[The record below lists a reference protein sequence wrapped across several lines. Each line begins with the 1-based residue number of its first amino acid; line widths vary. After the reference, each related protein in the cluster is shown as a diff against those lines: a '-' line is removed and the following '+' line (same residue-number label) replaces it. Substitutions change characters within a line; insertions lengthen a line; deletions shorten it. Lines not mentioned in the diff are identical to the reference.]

1 MEASEGTQG
10 GRHRQGARATMFR
23 AWSWLAPLIVFSFA
37 TAALAQSGADNRSA
51 ERDEMIRVVEFET
64 FFLSGET
71 GIREIDP
78 DVLEAMRE
86 VPRHLFV
93 PEPLR
98 AYAYGNHPLPVGY
111 EQNIAAPLLVA
122 LMTHLI
128 EPEADDVVFETGT
141 GAGYHAAV
149 LSRLAGRVYSVEV
162 VEPLA
167 EEAGRR
173 LKEQGYDNVFT
184 RAGDGYYGWP
194 EHAPYDAMVIKEAL
208 DHVPPTLLAQ
218 LKRGGRMVLP
228 LGPGGGP
235 QELTVITKTGN
246 GKFSERRIMPV
257 RFSPLQ
263 GGERL

>member
-1 MEASEGTQG
+1 MAPRG
-10 GRHRQGARATMFR
+10 GGIEKGCATMFR
-23 AWSWLAPLIVFSFA
+23 VWNRLALVILLGCSSL
-37 TAALAQSGADNRSA
+37 ALAQPTSDDRSV
-51 ERDEMIRVVEFET
+51 ERNEMVRVVELET

-71 GIREIDP
+71 GIRELAP
-78 DVLEAMRE
+78 GVREALRE
-86 VPRHLFV
+86 VPRHAFV
-93 PEPLR
+93 PEPLQ

-111 EQNIAAPLLVA
+111 DQNIAAPLLVA

-128 EPEADDVVFETGT
+128 EPEADDIVFETGT
-141 GAGYHAAV
+141 GAGYHAAI
-149 LSRLAGRVYSVEV
+149 LSRLVDRVYSVEV

-167 EEAGRR
+167 EQAGRV

-184 RAGDGYYGWP
+184 KAGDGYYGWP
-194 EHAPYDAMVIKEAL
+194 EHAPYDAVVIKEAL

-218 LKRGGRMVLP
+218 LKVGGKMVLP
-228 LGPGGGP
+228 LGPAPGP

-246 GKFSERRIMPV
+246 GEFSERRIMPV

>member
-1 MEASEGTQG
+1 
-10 GRHRQGARATMFR
+10 MFR
-23 AWSWLAPLIVFSFA
+23 AWSRLALVIVLGCA
-37 TAALAQSGADNRSA
+37 TPALAQPAADDRSA
-51 ERDEMIRVVEFET
+51 ERDEMIRIVELET

-86 VPRHLFV
+86 VRRHLFV

-98 AYAYGNHPLPVGY
+98 DYAYANHPLPVGY
-111 EQNIAAPLLVA
+111 DQNIAAPLLVA

-149 LSRLAGRVYSVEV
+149 LSRLVASVYSVEV

-167 EEAGRR
+167 EQAGRT

-184 RAGDGYYGWP
+184 RAGDGYYGWR
-194 EHAPYDAMVIKEAL
+194 EHAPYDAVVIKEAL

-218 LKRGGRMVLP
+218 LKRGGKMVLP
-228 LGPGGGP
+228 LGPGRGP

-246 GKFSERRIMPV
+246 GEFSQRRIMPV